1 MNGKAMMA
9 GTTTPH
15 ILSGAELVGSYIVVI
30 TDGRQVVASFHL
42 AQFADVA
49 GDSEILYPIDPIM
62 YTRRY
67 VLSMIPQPRQFVRSR
82 VAILEDRPF

>member
-42 AQFADVA
+42 SAICGCRRRFGSFVP
-49 GDSEILYPIDPIM
+49 SRSHNIYP
-62 YTRRY
+62 
-67 VLSMIPQPRQFVRSR
+67 
-82 VAILEDRPF
+82 